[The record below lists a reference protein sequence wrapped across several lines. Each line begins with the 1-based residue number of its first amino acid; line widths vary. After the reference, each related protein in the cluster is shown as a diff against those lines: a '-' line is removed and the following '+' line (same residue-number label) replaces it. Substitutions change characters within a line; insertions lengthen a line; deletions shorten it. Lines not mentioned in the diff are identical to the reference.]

1 MVQLVAVVVLYST
14 CQEVSEPPAVQVAVA
29 SVELILEIAKLIG
42 ATQGGAEVVKVT
54 TVVYGLS
61 TLVPHND
68 LTRT

>member
-1 MVQLVAVVVLYST
+1 MAAAVLYSI
-14 CQEVSEPPAVQVAVA
+14 CQEVSDPPAVHVAVA

-42 ATQGGAEVVKVT
+42 ATQGGAEVVKGT